1 MSNKYQPIDTVMR
14 ENMWLE
20 TESSDQ
26 HPISFLCSQ
35 TKHYMMRSQ
44 LRQASL
50 PLTTPV
56 LGHKY
61 TDLTEP

>member
-1 MSNKYQPIDTVMR
+1 MR
-14 ENMWLE
+14 LE

-35 TKHYMMRSQ
+35 TKHYMMSFQ